1 MSERQP
7 YPSLEA
13 MLDPGELSGLL
24 GRPVVSVSVE
34 HVQDAETSTEA
45 EFQRVTLDGDDDPS
59 LFIKRVDPSKDWVAL
74 GTEDLARR
82 AVTMW
87 SLGVFDRMPRQV
99 DPGVIACA
107 SWDEG
112 YAVLMPD
119 VSARLTVP
127 GARMSVAQGDALLA
141 AMAALHAAFWDDTR
155 LADSALGLCAPG
167 LFLSHTSPQR
177 ATELRR
183 QIRSFVFDAIEAGW
197 DALPA
202 FIDPGLVRELEI
214 LNDDPTPIVAA
225 LAASPRTLVHSD
237 IRPANLGLG
246 EGHDGGAKVVLLDW
260 GRPVFTAP
268 TVDLGYYLGWTA
280 VERPTDVDTAIAVY
294 EARLRA
300 RLRTPLDADA
310 WEAEREIGILGGVLN
325 TLCFHALAAGG
336 DDAAAATERAALVF
350 WAARLRSTIG
360 LL

>member
-1 MSERQP
+1 MSGRHP

-13 MLDPGELSGLL
+13 MLDPGELAGLL
-24 GRPVVSVSVE
+24 GRPVVTVSVE
-34 HVQDAETSTEA
+34 QVQDAETSTEA
-45 EFQRVTLDGDDDPS
+45 EFQKVTLDGDDDPS

-74 GTEDLARR
+74 GTNDLARR

-87 SLGVFDRMPRQV
+87 SLGVFDRMPGEV

-119 VSARLTVP
+119 VSARLAVP
-127 GARMSVAQGDALLA
+127 GAPMSIAQGDALLD

-155 LADSALGLCAPG
+155 LADSALGLCAPV

-177 ATELRR
+177 AAVLRR
-183 QIRSFVFDAIEAGW
+183 QIRTFVFDAIEAGW

-202 FIDPGLVRELEI
+202 FIDPGLARELEV

-225 LAASPRTLVHSD
+225 LATSPRTLVHSD

-246 EGHDGGAKVVLLDW
+246 ERHDGSPDVVLLDW

-280 VERPTDVDTAIAVY
+280 VERPTDVDAAIAVY

-300 RLRTPLDADA
+300 RLQTPLDADA
-310 WEAEREIGILGGVLN
+310 WGASRDIGILGGVIN
-325 TLCFHALAAGG
+325 TLCFHALAARG
-336 DDAAAATERAALVF
+336 DDAAAAIERAALAW
-350 WAARLRSTIG
+350 WAARLRSSIG